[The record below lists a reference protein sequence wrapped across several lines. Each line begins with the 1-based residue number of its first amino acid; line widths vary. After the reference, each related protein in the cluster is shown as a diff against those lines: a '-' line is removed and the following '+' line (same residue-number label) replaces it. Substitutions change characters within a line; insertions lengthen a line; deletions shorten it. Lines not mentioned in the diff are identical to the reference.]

1 MSRTKARWA
10 GWMSIKRKEDR
21 VRNRA
26 IIKFLGRMSLLS
38 LLVIVLVLA
47 GCGEKETAAPPL
59 APAPTP
65 APATTAPV
73 KSIIDVFQKTSKI
86 ASLSFSDLQGLPQTS
101 VETTAG
107 VQEGPTLEAVLEQ
120 AGVQEFSKVVIFGL
134 TKERTMAAVLPLS
147 RAKVTE
153 QVILNLTDQGTA
165 ELVSPD
171 IAKDKWVFDVSRL
184 TVD

>member
-1 MSRTKARWA
+1 M
-10 GWMSIKRKEDR
+10 
-21 VRNRA
+21 RNRV
-26 IIKFLGRMSLLS
+26 IIKFIGRMSLLS

-47 GCGEKETAAPPL
+47 GCGEKETAAPPP

-65 APATTAPV
+65 APAPATTAHA

-86 ASLSFSDLQGLPQTS
+86 ASLSFSDLQDLPQTS

>member
-1 MSRTKARWA
+1 
-10 GWMSIKRKEDR
+10 
-21 VRNRA
+21 VRNRT
-26 IIKFLGRMSLLS
+26 IIKFLGWVSLLS

-47 GCGEKETAAPPL
+47 GCGEKETTAPPP

-65 APATTAPV
+65 APAPAPATTAPA

-86 ASLSFSDLQGLPQTS
+86 ASLSFSDLQDLPQTS